1 MASRKKTTPTVS
13 LRKPVLKA
21 AAVAPALKPQA
32 AVMDTQGSGFGGS
45 YSGWQSTMFSNAR
58 RAIFGQAPGDLR
70 QDLTPWNRMAMIR
83 KCRWAERNSGLFKQ
97 ILADMVLY
105 TVGDGIKAQSHAST
119 PEMQERYE
127 AYFAER
133 SKRID
138 ITNRFSF
145 YQAQAILLRGM
156 IRDGDS
162 FAAKVRNA
170 QGEAKL
176 QLMEAHMVGD
186 PLDEGV
192 VIPGIHD
199 GIVYGPFGEFNA
211 VAVHKSDGGTR
222 QILAQSIMHIVDHEY
237 ASGCRGVPLL
247 QHSINSIQ
255 DEMEILALE
264 KQAVKDNGD
273 VVRTI
278 QKQGGVLDQDTANE
292 LGALNTPSYTSIANT
307 MGGKLLVLD
316 QGESLSSHTSTRPN
330 STFTGFI
337 AALERDITMGVLP
350 FEFVSDPSKLGG
362 ASIRL
367 VTAKASRVFG
377 KYQNTIIETFCLPTW
392 GYIIGEGIANGD
404 LPDDP
409 DWARVSWTTPKSVTV
424 DAGRDAA
431 NDRNDVEMGL
441 LSMSELYA
449 QRGLDF
455 RTEMDKRAN
464 DMNFIIEKA
473 KAAKIPVWMLYKP
486 GFNWLQQGQANS
498 QIPDQTSENLDLP
511 EVEDEP
517 GSMEEPA
524 SKDQPNS

>member
-1 MASRKKTTPTVS
+1 MAPRKTKVPTVS

-45 YSGWQSTMFSNAR
+45 YSGWQSTMFSNSR

-97 ILADMVLY
+97 ILSDMVLF
-105 TVGDGIKAQSHAST
+105 TTGDGIKAQSHAST
-119 PEMQERYE
+119 PEMQEIYE
-127 AYFAER
+127 AYFAEKG
-133 SKRID
+133 KRID

-145 YQAQAILLRGM
+145 YNCQAILLRGM

-162 FAAKVRNA
+162 FAAKVRNGA
-170 QGEAKL
+170 GEAKL
-176 QLMEAHMVGD
+176 QIMEAHRVGD
-186 PLDEGV
+186 PLDENV

-199 GIVYGPFGEFNA
+199 GIVYGPYGEFSA
-211 VAVHKSDGGTR
+211 VNVYKSDGSNR
-222 QILAQSIMHIVDHEY
+222 QILAQSMMHVVDHEY
-237 ASGCRGVPLL
+237 ASGCRGVPLM
-247 QHSINSIQ
+247 QASINSIQ

-316 QGESLSSHTSTRPN
+316 QGESLNSFQSNRPN
-330 STFTGFI
+330 SSFTGFI

-362 ASIRL
+362 PSVRL
-367 VTAKASRVFG
+367 VTAKAGRVFA
-377 KYQNTIIETFCLPTW
+377 KYQTIVIEQFCVPTW
-392 GYIIGEGIANGD
+392 GYIIGQGIAAGD
-404 LPDDP
+404 IPDDP
-409 DWARVSWTTPKSVTV
+409 HWNRVSWTTPKSVTI
-424 DAGRDAA
+424 DAGRESAS
-431 NDRNDVEMGL
+431 DRADLEMGRV
-441 LSMSELYA
+441 SFSEDFGL
-449 QRGLDF
+449 RGLDF
-455 RTEMDKRAN
+455 KTEVHKRAA
-464 DMNFIIEKA
+464 DIAFIKEMADKHG
-473 KAAKIPVWMLYKP
+473 IPFELLFRPTNTPIGTVE
-486 GFNWLQQGQANS
+486 AVDS
-498 QIPDQTSENLDLP
+498 
-511 EVEDEP
+511 EDEP
-517 GSMEEPA
+517 ADMEEPA
-524 SKDQPNS
+524 SEDQPNS

>member
-1 MASRKKTTPTVS
+1 MAPRKKTIPTVS
-13 LRKPVLKA
+13 LRAPKPKTGQGA
-21 AAVAPALKPQA
+21 SLKPQA

-45 YSGWQSTMFSNAR
+45 YSGWQSTMFSNSR

-97 ILADMVLY
+97 ILNDMVLY
-105 TVGDGIKAQSHAST
+105 SVGDGIKAQSHAST
-119 PEMQERYE
+119 PEMQEVYE

-133 SKRID
+133 AKRID

-176 QLMEAHMVGD
+176 QLMEAHRVGD
-186 PLDEGV
+186 PLDETV

-199 GIVYGPFGEFNA
+199 GIIYGPYGEYTA
-211 VAVHKSDGGTR
+211 VNVYKSDGGNR
-222 QILAQSIMHIVDHEY
+222 QILAQSMMHVVDHEY

-330 STFTGFI
+330 STFVGFI
-337 AALERDITMGVLP
+337 DALNRDICAGVIP
-350 FEFVSDPSKLGG
+350 FEFCGDSSKLGG
-362 ASIRL
+362 ATVRL
-367 VTAKASRVFG
+367 VTAKAGRVFS
-377 KYQNTIIETFCLPTW
+377 KYQGIIIETFCVPTW
-392 GYIIGEGIANGD
+392 GYIIGQGIAAGEI
-404 LPDDP
+404 PDDP
-409 DWARVSWTTPKSVTV
+409 HWNRVSWTTPKSVTV
-424 DAGRDAA
+424 DAGREAA
-431 NDRNDVEMGL
+431 NDRADVAMGL
-441 LSMSELYA
+441 LSVSELYA

-455 RTEMDKRAN
+455 RTEMDKRAA
-464 DMNFIIEKA
+464 DMLHIQNLA
-473 KAAKIPVWMLYKP
+473 KQYGIPFELLFCPPNTPIGTVE
-486 GFNWLQQGQANS
+486 GVEEF
-498 QIPDQTSENLDLP
+498 
-511 EVEDEP
+511 EDEP
-517 GSMEEPA
+517 AEMEEPE
-524 SKDQPNS
+524 SEDEPNS

>member
-1 MASRKKTTPTVS
+1 MAPRKTKVPTVS

-105 TVGDGIKAQSHAST
+105 SVGDGIKPQSHAST

-127 AYFAER
+127 AYFAEKG
-133 SKRID
+133 KRID

-162 FAAKVRNA
+162 FAAKVRNGA
-170 QGEAKL
+170 GEAKI
-176 QLMEAHMVGD
+176 QLMESHRVGD
-186 PLDEGV
+186 PLDETV

-199 GIVYGPFGEFNA
+199 GIIFGPYGEYIACNVY
-211 VAVHKSDGGTR
+211 KSDGANR
-222 QILAQSIMHIVDHEY
+222 QILAQSMMHVVDHEY
-237 ASGCRGVPLL
+237 ASGARGVPLL

-316 QGESLSSHTSTRPN
+316 QGESLNSFQSNRPN
-330 STFTGFI
+330 ATFTGFL
-337 AALERDITMGVLP
+337 AALERDISMGVLP
-350 FEFVSDPSKLGG
+350 YEFVSDASKLGG
-362 ASIRL
+362 ASLRL
-367 VTAKASRVFG
+367 VTARASRVFS
-377 KYQNTIIETFCLPTW
+377 KYQQVMVEQFCVPTW
-392 GYIIGEGIANGD
+392 GYILGQAIASGE

-409 DWARVSWTTPKSVTV
+409 HWTRVSWTTPKSVTV
-424 DAGRDAA
+424 DAGREAA
-431 NDRNDVEMGL
+431 NDRADVEMGL

-455 RTEMDKRAN
+455 RTEMDKRAA
-464 DMNFIIEKA
+464 DMVHIQNLA
-473 KAAKIPVWMLYKP
+473 KQYGIPFELLFRPTNTPMGTVE
-486 GFNWLQQGQANS
+486 AVDES
-498 QIPDQTSENLDLP
+498 
-511 EVEDEP
+511 EDEP
-517 GSMEEPA
+517 AEMEEPESA
-524 SKDQPNS
+524 DEPNS

>member
-455 RTEMDKRAN
+455 RTEMAKRAA
-464 DMNFIIEKA
+464 DMVHIQDLA
-473 KAAKIPVWMLYKP
+473 KEYGIPFELLFRPTNTPIGTVE
-486 GFNWLQQGQANS
+486 GV
-498 QIPDQTSENLDLP
+498 DSETETEADMG
-511 EVEDEP
+511 EDEP
-517 GSMEEPA
+517 SDIEEP
-524 SKDQPNS
+524 KQLDEPNS

>member
-1 MASRKKTTPTVS
+1 MATRKKIPTVS
-13 LRKPVLKA
+13 LRPSKTPKATPA
-21 AAVAPALKPQA
+21 AAPQPQA
-32 AVMDTQGSGFGGS
+32 S
-45 YSGWQSTMFSNAR
+45 YGDWQSIGVTRAR
-58 RAIFGQAPGDLR
+58 RAAYGAEPRDLR
-70 QDLTPWNRMAMIR
+70 RDLTPYDRLTMVR

-97 ILADMVLY
+97 ILADICLY
-105 TVGDGIKAQSHAST
+105 TVGDGIKPQSHAST

-127 AYFAER
+127 AYFAEKA
-133 SKRID
+133 KRID

-145 YQAQAILLRGM
+145 YQAQSILLRGM

-162 FAAKVRNA
+162 FAAKVRNGA
-170 QGEAKL
+170 GEAKL
-176 QLMEAHMVGD
+176 QLMEAHRVGD
-186 PLDEGV
+186 PLEGKV
-192 VIPGIHD
+192 PEGMHD
-199 GIVYGPFGEFNA
+199 GIQFGPYGEYIA
-211 VAVHKSDGGTR
+211 VNIYRSDGSSR
-222 QILAQSIMHIVDHEY
+222 QILAQSMMMVVDQEY
-237 ASGCRGVPLL
+237 ASGARGVPLL

-273 VVRTI
+273 VTRI
-278 QKQGGVLDQDTANE
+278 IKKAGGILDGDMANE
-292 LGALNTPSYTSIANT
+292 LGATGTGSYANLANT
-307 MGGKLLVLD
+307 MGGKLIALEP
-316 QGESLSSHTSTRPN
+316 GEDMTSFQSNRPN
-330 STFTGFI
+330 ATFNGFI
-337 AALERDITMGVLP
+337 AALERDISMGILP
-350 FEFVSDPSKLGG
+350 YEFVSDPSKLGG

-367 VTAKASRVFG
+367 VTAKAARVFG
-377 KYQNTIIETFCLPTW
+377 KYQSVLIENFCVPTW
-392 GYIIGEGIANGD
+392 GYIIGQGIADGD

-409 DWARVSWTTPKSVTV
+409 KWSEVSWTTPKSVTV

-498 QIPDQTSENLDLP
+498 QISEVTADNLDLP
-511 EVEDEP
+511 PPLEP
-517 GSMEEPA
+517 DQPA
-524 SKDQPNS
+524 S